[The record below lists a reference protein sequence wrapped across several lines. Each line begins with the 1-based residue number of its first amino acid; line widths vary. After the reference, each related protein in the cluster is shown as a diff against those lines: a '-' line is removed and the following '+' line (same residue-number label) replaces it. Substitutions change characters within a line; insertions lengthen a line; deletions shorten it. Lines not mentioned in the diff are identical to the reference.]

1 MSGSIRQQIQAHL
14 SNPKQLEAFLADVR
28 RGAAL
33 RPSDLDILQA
43 LRSLSVLGCRMDA
56 ISVPVLEAIRS
67 AAITSATARVQRRRE
82 VARRQRQRTQAKL
95 RQSDYERRLLVSPL
109 SPLSE

>member
-1 MSGSIRQQIQAHL
+1 MSRSIRQQIQAHL
-14 SNPKQLEAFLADVR
+14 SDPKQLDAFLSDVR

-43 LRSLSVLGCRMDA
+43 LQSLSVPGCRMDA

-67 AAITSATARVQRRRE
+67 AAITSAVARVQRRRA
-82 VARRQRQRTQAKL
+82 VAHRQRQRTQAKL
-95 RQSDYERRLLVSPL
+95 RQSDYGRRLLVSPL
-109 SPLSE
+109 SPSE